1 MSHSSIIPRF
11 RPPSQCLVNRLSN
24 EILELIFVSSV
35 PPSLSEPVP
44 GSGAHFVHYMNR
56 AGVLDYPTLLAL
68 VCNRWRAVAQ
78 GSQTLYSFLFVDAEE
93 EGDLEFKRDSA
104 YYAAYLARSGTRP
117 LTLSIRGLQDTCIN
131 LLGAAPFRDHLRRL
145 KWACIDMYVPE
156 LQDMHEYEDPNGYDV
171 FPLFPRVETPALE
184 TVHVDLGE
192 DQGMASFGGTY
203 HLFRRLKQA
212 VEVDK
217 YKGDTGGKDGSRESN
232 AGEDNASADDSSEI
246 LRHAPRLQSFSMDR
260 FDFDGLWTPLSLK
273 KAGLDYATLTCL
285 RLSYVQL
292 RAADWLEFLAKLP
305 LLEVFS
311 CRLLDCENEEE
322 DSAHSSGGMDRSRDG
337 SVQSSGKDE
346 QARCQEDRPGPLTLP
361 YLTELS
367 LFSDLVDNILCTY
380 PANAQTGTGKFLA
393 GLVLPSLKAFAFKTN
408 SFWSDYA
415 SDSDSDDEDHS
426 ISADYKTDIADDRHT
441 VAEDEEVAA
450 EMTYDKFLLPALRGL
465 IQRSGCEVQA
475 LTFDV
480 PHMDLRDLVRV
491 LKILPELRALHL
503 DLNMVACEGDLLER
517 LARRSAAG
525 SLDLV
530 PKLTHLVLDNY
541 ERDLYHPQYTIP
553 LRNVLR
559 LVGERWP
566 VGWTDWQVAT
576 VRAVVKEDVEELK
589 AECDGVD
596 GDDED
601 IANEDAM
608 TGDEDAG
615 GEEQVADDEEASDD
629 RVIDGEEDSNDE
641 EGSNDREELD
651 GDEGSDGEEGSDVEE
666 TSGEEEEVSNEEEV
680 PVDAEE
686 AGNQSSLVEL
696 IEDLHSLRA
705 RGDIDLI
712 VGWST
717 AELYC

>member
-93 EGDLEFKRDSA
+93 EGDLEFKQDSA

-156 LQDMHEYEDPNGYDV
+156 LQDMNEYEDPNGYDV
-171 FPLFPRVETPALE
+171 FPLFPGVETPALE

-212 VEVDK
+212 VE
-217 YKGDTGGKDGSRESN
+217 
-232 AGEDNASADDSSEI
+232 ADNADHNSEI
-246 LRHAPRLQSFSMDR
+246 LRHAPRLRSFSMDR

-305 LLEVFS
+305 LLKVFS
-311 CRLLDCENEEE
+311 CRLLDAENEEE
-322 DSAHSSGGMDRSRDG
+322 GPEHSAGGRDRSRDG
-337 SVQSSGKDE
+337 SVQKDE
-346 QARCQEDRPGPLTLP
+346 QAGGEEDRPGPLTLP

-380 PANAQTGTGKFLA
+380 PANARTGTGKFLA
-393 GLVLPSLKAFAFKTN
+393 GLVLPSLQAFAFKTN

-426 ISADYKTDIADDRHT
+426 VAADCK
-441 VAEDEEVAA
+441 VAA
-450 EMTYDKFLLPALRGL
+450 EMTYDKFLLPALQGL
-465 IQRSGCEVQA
+465 IQRSGCEVHA

-491 LKILPELRALHL
+491 LRILPELRALHL

-530 PKLTHLVLDNY
+530 PKLTHLNLDNY
-541 ERDLYHPQYTIP
+541 ERDLYHPQYSIP

-596 GDDED
+596 GDDD
-601 IANEDAM
+601 K
-608 TGDEDAG
+608 AG
-615 GEEQVADDEEASDD
+615 S
-629 RVIDGEEDSNDE
+629 
-641 EGSNDREELD
+641 
-651 GDEGSDGEEGSDVEE
+651 
-666 TSGEEEEVSNEEEV
+666 
-680 PVDAEE
+680 
-686 AGNQSSLVEL
+686 QSSLVEL
-696 IEDLHSLRA
+696 IEDLRSLRA

-712 VGWST
+712 IGWPT
-717 AELYC
+717 AKLYC